1 MRKSGVALG
10 IALCLLSES
19 AFSQPTNLKIGNY
32 IIPSVF
38 ATALEEGMTIPVYLR
53 YDLSEQSVL
62 EEQSRNKIADAL
74 VVLKDNKITINSV
87 TPTLD
92 ESETQTASINEQLV
106 QSLNDLKDRPFDQN
120 NTIILSP
127 DAKLNFDLSTFI
139 MSLDVNEAGLATQ
152 IKARSEMLGKST
164 VNNIS
169 SVTTYNLG
177 GYNNKMKQQKDN
189 TNSYFSVDSIWS
201 FAENHLNL
209 SATAYGLGTAE
220 QSFDFYRAMFE
231 RDFNGRRFAFGLLN
245 TWNLQSIAT
254 MSALNSSKVY
264 GITYGNNSSSK
275 VSNTQ
280 LSLTPITVF
289 LPSAGEVR
297 LYRDGK
303 LLSIQNF
310 PMGSFEVDTAPLPF
324 GIYEVDVEVVIDG
337 KVRSKQRQT
346 VNKSFNMK
354 GATLNQ
360 LRWELYSGYVDYKK
374 RIKNNNNEY
383 RTTRGDNTVLV
394 GGAGAITLG
403 VFSGLNLQGSAYIFD
418 NVAVLETNSHLQLT
432 DTLSTS
438 WQALIAKEGSNRN
451 IFTANY
457 ALPKGLG
464 SLWVNR
470 EKGNIKDD
478 FPMYDSDNYSFGT
491 TLNFT
496 QFWEYAGS
504 FTYSYTKDL
513 RDKNNANNFEYA
525 TTLYTGR
532 YGSMSLRTGIQRYHY
547 DNQDSTNEKYITLD
561 FSLPLA
567 TWLSAGMSSSNGN
580 LRGELSASKNFENAP
595 ITSAGLSVSTLLH
608 DKDGTDSDFSV
619 SGYSMF
625 DTKYSTGTLTMNRPN
640 DDRLNTTLTARGSF
654 AYSDM
659 NFSASGK
666 QETSGVIVKTGIDGE
681 GQIAANVNGQRFV
694 LSGSNNF
701 IPLSP
706 YAEYKVELLNDKNSE
721 DSFDIAS
728 GRVKNVVLYPGN
740 VAVHQPELK
749 QMVTVFGRMKS
760 PDGTLLASAQVR
772 NHIGRTQ
779 TDHQGQFAMDVD
791 KRYPVI
797 SLQQDDKQICEA
809 ELDLSSARGVLWVGD
824 VICDPQTT
832 LVNRN

>member
-1 MRKSGVALG
+1 MRKSVVALG
-10 IALCLLSES
+10 IAMFLLSENTY
-19 AFSQPTNLKIGNY
+19 SQPTSLKIGNY

-53 YDLSEQSVL
+53 YNLSNQSVL
-62 EEQSRNKIADAL
+62 DEQNRNKIADAL
-74 VVLKDNKITINSV
+74 VVLKDNQLVISSI
-87 TPTLD
+87 TPTYD
-92 ESETQTASINEQLV
+92 NNDPHVASINEKV
-106 QSLNDLKDRPFDQN
+106 IGSLSELKDTPIEQQGRV
-120 NTIILSP
+120 TLSL
-127 DAKLNFDLSTFI
+127 DASLVFDLNSFI
-139 MSLDVNEAGLATQ
+139 MTLDVSESGLATQ
-152 IKARSEMLGKST
+152 VQARTEMLGNST
-164 VNNIS
+164 VRNIS
-169 SVTTYNLG
+169 AVTTYDLG
-177 GYNNKMKQQKDN
+177 IYNNQIKSQKDN
-189 TNSYFSVDSIWS
+189 TNSYFSVDSVIG

-220 QSFDFYRAMFE
+220 QTFDFYRAMFE
-231 RDFNGRRFAFGLLN
+231 RDFNGRRVAFGLLN
-245 TWNLQSIAT
+245 TWNLQSIAS

-275 VSNTQ
+275 VNHSQ

-297 LYRDGK
+297 IYREGK
-303 LLSIQNF
+303 LLSIQSF

-324 GIYEVDVEVVIDG
+324 GIYQVEVEVVIDG
-337 KVRSKQRQT
+337 KARSKQTQT
-346 VNKSFNMK
+346 VNKTFNMR
-354 GATLNQ
+354 GATLNEF
-360 LRWELYSGYVDYKK
+360 RWEIFSGYVDYKK
-374 RIKNNNNEY
+374 RIRNRDNEY
-383 RTTRGDNTVLV
+383 RTSNSDNTWLA
-394 GGAGAITLG
+394 GGAGTVTLG
-403 VFSGLNLQGSAYIFD
+403 VFSGLNLQASTYAFD
-418 NVAVLETNSHLQLT
+418 DLAVLETNANLQLSENI
-432 DTLSTS
+432 STS
-438 WQALIAKEGSNRN
+438 WQSLFANDGSDRN
-451 IFTANY
+451 IITASY
-457 ALPKGLG
+457 SLPKGFG
-464 SLWVNR
+464 SLWVNK

-504 FTYSYTKDL
+504 LTYSYTKDL
-513 RDKNNANNFEYA
+513 RDKNKSNNFEYS
-525 TTLYTGR
+525 TTLYNGR

-547 DNQDSTNEKYITLD
+547 DNQNSTNEKYVTLD

-567 TWLSAGMSSSNGN
+567 TWLSAGVSSSNGN
-580 LRGELSASKNFENAP
+580 VRGELSASKSFENSA
-595 ITSAGLSVSTLLH
+595 ISNAGLSVSTLLH

-619 SGYSMF
+619 SGYGMF
-625 DTKYSTGTLTMNRPN
+625 DTKYSTGTLSMSRPN
-640 DDRLNTTLTARGSF
+640 NDRLNTTLTARGSL

-666 QETSGVIVKTGIDGE
+666 QETSGVIVKTGINGE

-694 LSGSNNF
+694 LSGGNNF

-706 YAEYKVELLNDKNSE
+706 YGTYKVELLNDKNSE

-809 ELDLSSARGVLWVGD
+809 GLDLSSARGVLWVGD

-832 LVNRN
+832 LANRN

>member
-1 MRKSGVALG
+1 MRKSGIALG
-10 IALCLLSES
+10 IALCLLSGS
-19 AFSQPTNLKIGNY
+19 AFSQSSSLKMGNY

-53 YDLSEQSVL
+53 YNLSNQSVL

-92 ESETQTASINEQLV
+92 EGDAQVASINKQLL
-106 QSLNDLKDRPFDQN
+106 QSLNELKDKPFDQN
-120 NTIILSP
+120 NKIVLSS
-127 DAKLNFDLSTFI
+127 DATLNFDLSTFI

-164 VNNIS
+164 VDNIS
-169 SVTTYNLG
+169 SVTTYDLG
-177 GYNNKMKQQKDN
+177 VYNNQMKQQKDN
-189 TNSYFSVDSIWS
+189 TNSYFSIDSIWS

-245 TWNLQSIAT
+245 TWNLQSIAS

-264 GITYGNNSSSK
+264 GVTYGNNSSSK
-275 VSNTQ
+275 VSHSQ

-324 GIYEVDVEVVIDG
+324 GIYEVDIEVVIDG
-337 KVRSKQRQT
+337 KVRSQQRQT
-346 VNKSFNMK
+346 VNKSYNMK

-360 LRWELYSGYVDYKK
+360 FRWELYSGYVDYKK

-383 RTTRGDNTVLV
+383 RTTSGDNTVLV

-403 VFSGLNLQGSAYIFD
+403 VFSGLNLQGSAYAFD
-418 NVAVLETNSHLQLT
+418 NLVVLETNSNLQLT

-438 WQALIAKEGSNRN
+438 WQALIAKDGSNRN

-457 ALPKGLG
+457 SLPKGIG
-464 SLWVNR
+464 ALWVNR

-478 FPMYDSDNYSFGT
+478 FPMYDSDSYSFGT
-491 TLNFT
+491 TLNFS

-504 FTYSYTKDL
+504 FTYSHTKDL
-513 RDKNNANNFEYA
+513 RDKNKSNSFEYA

-532 YGSMSLRTGIQRYHY
+532 YGSMSLRTGVQRYHY
-547 DNQDSTNEKYITLD
+547 DNQNSTNEKYITLD

-567 TWLSAGMSSSNGN
+567 TWLSAGVSSSNGN
-580 LRGELSASKNFENAP
+580 MRGELSASKSFEDSAIRN
-595 ITSAGLSVSTLLH
+595 AGLSVSTLLH

-619 SGYSMF
+619 SGYGSF
-625 DTKYSTGTLTMNRPN
+625 DTKYSTGTLTMSRPN
-640 DDRLNTTLTARGSF
+640 NDRLNTTLTARGSL

-694 LSGSNNF
+694 LSGGNNF

>member
-1 MRKSGVALG
+1 MRKSVVALG
-10 IALCLLSES
+10 IAMFLLSENTY
-19 AFSQPTNLKIGNY
+19 SQPTSLKIGNY

-53 YDLSEQSVL
+53 YNLSNQSVL
-62 EEQSRNKIADAL
+62 DEQNRNKIADAL
-74 VVLKDNKITINSV
+74 VVLKDNQLVISSI
-87 TPTLD
+87 TPTYD
-92 ESETQTASINEQLV
+92 NNDPHVASINEKV
-106 QSLNDLKDRPFDQN
+106 IGSLSELKDTPIEQQGRV
-120 NTIILSP
+120 TLSL
-127 DAKLNFDLSTFI
+127 DASLVFDLNSFI
-139 MSLDVNEAGLATQ
+139 MTLDVSESGLATQ
-152 IKARSEMLGKST
+152 VQARTEMLGNST
-164 VNNIS
+164 VRNIS
-169 SVTTYNLG
+169 AVTTYDLG
-177 GYNNKMKQQKDN
+177 IYNNQIKSQKDN
-189 TNSYFSVDSIWS
+189 TNSYFSVDSVIG

-220 QSFDFYRAMFE
+220 QTFDFYRAMFE
-231 RDFNGRRFAFGLLN
+231 RDFNGRRVAFGLLN
-245 TWNLQSIAT
+245 TWNLQSIAS

-275 VSNTQ
+275 VNHSQ

-297 LYRDGK
+297 IYREGK
-303 LLSIQNF
+303 LLSIQSF

-324 GIYEVDVEVVIDG
+324 GIYQVEVEVVIDG
-337 KVRSKQRQT
+337 KARSKQTQT
-346 VNKSFNMK
+346 VNKTFNMR
-354 GATLNQ
+354 GATLNEF
-360 LRWELYSGYVDYKK
+360 RWEIFSGYVDYKK
-374 RIKNNNNEY
+374 RIRNRDNEY
-383 RTTRGDNTVLV
+383 RTSNSDNTWLA
-394 GGAGAITLG
+394 GGAGTVTLG
-403 VFSGLNLQGSAYIFD
+403 VFSGLNLQASTYAFD
-418 NVAVLETNSHLQLT
+418 DLAVLETNANLQLSENI
-432 DTLSTS
+432 STS
-438 WQALIAKEGSNRN
+438 WQSLFANDGSDRN
-451 IFTANY
+451 IITASY
-457 ALPKGLG
+457 SLPKGFG
-464 SLWVNR
+464 SLWVNK

-504 FTYSYTKDL
+504 LTYSYTKDL
-513 RDKNNANNFEYA
+513 RDKNKSNNFEYS
-525 TTLYTGR
+525 TTLYNGR

-547 DNQDSTNEKYITLD
+547 DNQNSTNEKYVTLD

-567 TWLSAGMSSSNGN
+567 TWLSAGVSSSNGN
-580 LRGELSASKNFENAP
+580 VRGELSASKSFENSA
-595 ITSAGLSVSTLLH
+595 ISNAGLSVSTLLH

-619 SGYSMF
+619 SGYGMF
-625 DTKYSTGTLTMNRPN
+625 DTKYSTGTLSMSRPN
-640 DDRLNTTLTARGSF
+640 NDRLNTTLTARGSL

-666 QETSGVIVKTGIDGE
+666 QETSGVIVKTGINGE

-694 LSGSNNF
+694 LFGGNNF

-706 YAEYKVELLNDKNSE
+706 YGTYKVELLNDKNSE

-832 LVNRN
+832 LANRN